1 MSGTSELPI
10 ITTTSW
16 SQPKKTRVKNI
27 RRDASGIMKDL
38 EVVRMMIALI
48 GKLMAFTMKMRS
60 IGSTLLSLTV
70 YLQVKTKMMEN
81 KA

>member
-1 MSGTSELPI
+1 
-10 ITTTSW
+10 
-16 SQPKKTRVKNI
+16 
-27 RRDASGIMKDL
+27 MKDL

-70 YLQVKTKMMEN
+70 YLQVKTKMMEK